1 MSLRILPQ
9 AAEQRQFDNMPA
21 HAAAAAG
28 TQPVL
33 LEQIFHQQLQRVQQH
48 EFAAH
53 NQQVR
58 QQQWLQPGIQRFRNL
73 LRPQQWQLWAAVARL
88 VESPGCVLGVS
99 LALIALACV
108 CPGTVMLS
116 ATGQTS
122 DNSVS
127 LVALMSTARMLW
139 QDVQSQNAI
148 DAFAGA
154 VAAAANSAA
163 LDATEH
169 LQQKA
174 EETVE
179 QVLQNWMLLVLAVL
193 PVPFVQLSAACIGLL
208 VLLLLAAW
216 VSVAAKVRL
225 AGHKKWRT
233 VRQQV
238 LQLQANLAADPPRQQ
253 LQRLLQQGQGVLA
266 LANQLLAE
274 EQQQQQ
280 QPGQPQPGQQQQQQ
294 GQQQQ
299 QQQGLHMLLGG
310 PVLQQ
315 QQQQQQRTDAG
326 VVLQQLLSQQ
336 QQQGSGDAEVA
347 GSTAATGPA
356 TAAAACTR
364 AIHAAAA
371 AAAAAGGRNAR
382 S

>member
-1 MSLRILPQ
+1 
-9 AAEQRQFDNMPA
+9 
-21 HAAAAAG
+21 
-28 TQPVL
+28 
-33 LEQIFHQQLQRVQQH
+33 
-48 EFAAH
+48 
-53 NQQVR
+53 
-58 QQQWLQPGIQRFRNL
+58 
-73 LRPQQWQLWAAVARL
+73 
-88 VESPGCVLGVS
+88 
-99 LALIALACV
+99 
-108 CPGTVMLS
+108 
-116 ATGQTS
+116 
-122 DNSVS
+122 
-127 LVALMSTARMLW
+127 MLW

-294 GQQQQ
+294 QGQQQQ